1 MRRQVVWQ
9 AKGACGSRYNKVKA
23 ALLEKFGGAT
33 SAGTDVDYE
42 ETNEILG
49 QTQKVGQTTIEEYV
63 REALKRRPRVSP
75 VMKNTLAAVV
85 IKGLRVGRDTGIS
98 VYILT
103 AVLLKWWKIV
113 TTALIMH
120 HGH

>member
-1 MRRQVVWQ
+1 
-9 AKGACGSRYNKVKA
+9 
-23 ALLEKFGGAT
+23 LLEKFGGAT
-33 SAGTDVDYE
+33 SAGTDVNYE
-42 ETNEILG
+42 ETNEILAR
-49 QTQKVGQTTIEEYV
+49 TQKEGQTTLEEYM
-63 REALKRRPRVSP
+63 REALKLNRRVGP

-103 AVLLKWWKIV
+103 AVLLGWWKIV
-113 TTALIMH
+113 TTALITH